1 MPAPKGNRN
10 AVKHGLYAKHF
21 TADVQPELLRM
32 PVDSVLM
39 ELAALRLTALRAMD
53 LYVSSLSQD
62 EKARAIVIA
71 VNALETAANIVSKA
85 QLLNGDVPILQ
96 DLWTAIQEAN
106 QIEGVDD
113 AV

>member
-1 MPAPKGNRN
+1 MPGTKGNRN
-10 AVKHGLYAKHF
+10 AVKHGLYSKHF

-32 PVDSVLM
+32 PIDSVLM

-85 QLLNGDVPILQ
+85 QLLNGDIPILQ